1 MRIALLISLIM
12 ILSLPQTLPARAEGG
27 SGGTEAFAGGGD
39 GDFSVRATE
48 SGRSGSA
55 GSQGGQS
62 SSQGG
67 STGSSGSSDRTASSS
82 GGSKL
87 VRRCD
92 SAGVCQ
98 TCETPAAS
106 GLCPGYLNDIN
117 ATGQQEA
124 APPTPE
130 EIRNWA
136 ISVATS
142 VRLPAPAV
150 GVDPDPSVNRW
161 RIVAVGQ
168 PLWLHDN
175 SVSTVA
181 SSAANQGMSVSI
193 SARRTGVRF
202 DMQERVIT
210 CTSMTRRPANADPKA
225 KSPDCGYTY
234 QRKGDRRITATATWQ
249 ITWHAANQ
257 SGTVPMTRTSTRTL
271 PVREL
276 LAVNTR
282 PS

>member
-1 MRIALLISLIM
+1 MRTLTLELILVSFLLFSIEGVAL
-12 ILSLPQTLPARAEGG
+12 ADGG
-27 SGGTEAFAGGGD
+27 VELNTGGD
-39 GDFSVRATE
+39 RFTVSSDA
-48 SGRSGSA
+48 SGRNEKQSSDSRGSK
-55 GSQGGQS
+55 S

-67 STGSSGSSDRTASSS
+67 STGSSGSSDRTASSG

-117 ATGQQEA
+117 ATGRQEA